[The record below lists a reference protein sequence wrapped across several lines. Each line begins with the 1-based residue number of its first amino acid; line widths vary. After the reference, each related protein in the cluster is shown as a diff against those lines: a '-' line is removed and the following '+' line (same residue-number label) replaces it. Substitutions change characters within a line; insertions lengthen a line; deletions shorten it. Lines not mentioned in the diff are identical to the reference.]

1 MSGNGN
7 GKDLGIRP
15 IGGPAKVNLRI
26 PPIEG
31 VDPQVL
37 VVMVQQVM
45 TEIHPFSPLTPPQEI
60 ADAACA
66 VVGDLR
72 GLPGLTK
79 SLLEAPDKA
88 RWRLEIVRPL
98 RVQMGEENLAE
109 IELVLEAPCRLV
121 DCQET
126 SDMAS
131 FVTMIGYLTS
141 PVMRGLL
148 RLSGRRARITPPFVV
163 EPAQTEDDVKPS

>member
-15 IGGPAKVNLRI
+15 IGASAKVNLRI

-31 VDPQVL
+31 VEPQVL
-37 VVMVQQVM
+37 VMMVQQVM
-45 TEIHPFSPLTPPQEI
+45 TELHPFSPLTPPQEI

-79 SLLEAPDKA
+79 SLLEAPLGA

-109 IELVLEAPCRLV
+109 VELVLEAPCRLA
-121 DCQET
+121 DCRET
-126 SDMAS
+126 GDLAS
-131 FVTMIGYLTS
+131 FLTMVGYLTS

-148 RLSGRRARITPPFVV
+148 RLSGRRARITPPFTLESAGAEGGV
-163 EPAQTEDDVKPS
+163 EPS